1 MNHFNF
7 LRQGNKGF
15 LCEQRIRNDKTVMIV
30 FVWKVGYDTG
40 GKLVVTV
47 QRKRRNG
54 GEVEFKEMSG
64 LSPGECGVC
73 EYTE

>member
-1 MNHFNF
+1 MNHFYF

-30 FVWKVGYDTG
+30 FVWKVGHDTG